1 MKESQMHLAKEKKPD
16 PKGHMIP
23 SIEHPGKGKTK
34 EGKCISDL
42 MRRLRRGNVR
52 SGLWAGS
59 RLHLEIIWEVTGV

>member
-1 MKESQMHLAKEKKPD
+1 MKESQVHLAKEKKPD

-42 MRRLRRGNVR
+42 RRLRKGNVR
-52 SGLWAGS
+52 PGLWAGS
-59 RLHLEIIWEVTGV
+59 RLHLEIIWEVAGV